1 MSTVETQLKIQM
13 KALQLPKDINLSKIE
28 NLFKVK
34 LIKSIDSSYFCEI
47 SEGKSIFFYKFSA
60 IVFLGF
66 SDEEINF
73 YHEKITAESIEKVD
87 ITQYYEVYVDTCIE
101 KDYILRDDYITI
113 KEWSIEFFEI
123 IAFSLAHT
131 VAMEYYERITEKFF
145 QKINF
150 YDDIKNLGSIRMR
163 EKDLLQFIAELLS
176 IKHKIVNELYLFDKP
191 EILWDDIRLERLYT
205 SLYGFFDISDRFK
218 SIEYKLDF
226 MNENITF
233 LYDVLHA
240 RKSHSL
246 EWVVVLLI
254 WFEIIFTLIEFY
266 GKHFI

>member
-1 MSTVETQLKIQM
+1 MTITKMKIQM
-13 KALQLPKDINLSKIE
+13 KALQLPKDINLMKVE

-34 LIKSIDSSYFCEI
+34 LVKSIDSSYFSEI

-66 SDEEINF
+66 SDEEVNF
-73 YHEKITAESIEKVD
+73 YHEKLTIESVEKVD
-87 ITQYYEVYVDTCIE
+87 ISQYYEVYVDSSLE
-101 KDYILRDDYITI
+101 KDYALRDDFITI
-113 KEWSIEFFEI
+113 REGSIASFEI

-150 YDDIKNLGSIRMR
+150 YDDIKKLGMIRMK
-163 EKDLLQFIAELLS
+163 EKELLQFIAELLS

-191 EILWDDIRLERLYT
+191 EIVWDDIRLERLYT
-205 SLYGFFDISDRFK
+205 SLYAFFDISDRFK
-218 SIEYKLDF
+218 SIEYKLNF

-246 EWVVVLLI
+246 EWVVIFLI
-254 WFEIIFTLIEFY
+254 GFEIVFTLIEFY
-266 GKHFI
+266 NKHFI

>member
-1 MSTVETQLKIQM
+1 
-13 KALQLPKDINLSKIE
+13 
-28 NLFKVK
+28 
-34 LIKSIDSSYFCEI
+34 
-47 SEGKSIFFYKFSA
+47 
-60 IVFLGF
+60 
-66 SDEEINF
+66 
-73 YHEKITAESIEKVD
+73 
-87 ITQYYEVYVDTCIE
+87 
-101 KDYILRDDYITI
+101 
-113 KEWSIEFFEI
+113 
-123 IAFSLAHT
+123 
-131 VAMEYYERITEKFF
+131 MEYYERITEKFF

-254 WFEIIFTLIEFY
+254 
-266 GKHFI
+266 

>member
-1 MSTVETQLKIQM
+1 MHTNNAPLNIQM
-13 KALQLPKDINLSKIE
+13 KALQLPKDVNLSKIE

-47 SEGKSIFFYKFSA
+47 SEWKSIFFYKFSA

-66 SDEEINF
+66 SDDEINF
-73 YHEKITAESIEKVD
+73 YHEQIILQSVEKVE
-87 ITQYYEVYVDTCIE
+87 ISQYYEVYVDPTIE
-101 KDYILRDDYITI
+101 KDYILRDDFITI
-113 KEWSIEFFEI
+113 KEGSIAFFEI

-131 VAMEYYERITEKFF
+131 VAMEYYEKITEQFF

-205 SLYGFFDISDRFK
+205 SLYGFFDITDRFK
-218 SIEYKLDF
+218 SMEYKLDF

-233 LYDVLHA
+233 LYDILHT

-246 EWVVVLLI
+246 EWVVILLI
-254 WFEIIFTLIEFY
+254 WFEIVFTLIEFY
-266 GKHFI
+266 DKHFL